1 MGRRHWVRTTKCQ
14 LLVTSLCVMLLGLA
28 VTILTIITRYGAHFS
43 IISGVSYEANPY
55 RIFHNVAFYSGI
67 CLSMILVLA
76 ALLSTVATV
85 RESVCLMAM
94 GFFCFAIVFCAL
106 IQAAFWRYTNNSE
119 VEDAMMDVYD
129 SVYEEVRR
137 NLSSFRRQE
146 LATIHE
152 TFLCCGKQSP
162 FGETGGIENET
173 CPSEHMGTA
182 REDCLQEIQ
191 DFLKKHM
198 DFVSALLIL
207 TICFMETLSQKIFIL
222 VKIFQCFEGKTKIIL
237 VYGMILTSFLW
248 FSIHFSNNL
257 DRRGKYIF
265 RET

>member
-14 LLVTSLCVMLLGLA
+14 LLVTSLFVMLLGLA

-43 IISGVSYEANPY
+43 VISGVSPEANPY

-119 VEDAMMDVYD
+119 TNTAATLKLVKMISQQRGRGD
-129 SVYEEVRR
+129 SHWEEW
-137 NLSSFRRQE
+137 NCTPAE
-146 LATIHE
+146 WAE
-152 TFLCCGKQSP
+152 
-162 FGETGGIENET
+162 
-173 CPSEHMGTA
+173 
-182 REDCLQEIQ
+182 
-191 DFLKKHM
+191 
-198 DFVSALLIL
+198 VSALA
-207 TICFMETLSQKIFIL
+207 ERQKKRTDEEPRCSGRYWSVIW
-222 VKIFQCFEGKTKIIL
+222 KNSRQ
-237 VYGMILTSFLW
+237 
-248 FSIHFSNNL
+248 
-257 DRRGKYIF
+257 RRNCQASALMSAQ
-265 RET
+265 

>member
-1 MGRRHWVRTTKCQ
+1 MGQRHWVRTTKCQ
-14 LLVTSLCVMLLGLA
+14 LIVTSLFVMLLGLA
-28 VTILTIITRYGAHFS
+28 VTILTIITHYGAHFS
-43 IISGVSYEANPY
+43 VISGVSSEANPY

-67 CLSMILVLA
+67 CLTMILVLA

-85 RESVCLMAM
+85 RESVCLMAMDSTEAGDLDLGCVYTTM

-162 FGETGGIENET
+162 FGETGGIEKET
-173 CPSEHMGTA
+173 CPSEPMGTA
-182 REDCLQEIQ
+182 RADCLQEIQ

-198 DFVSALLIL
+198 DFVSVLLII
-207 TICFMETLSQKIFIL
+207 TICFMGREVNGDGLELLLESNPISQRTRQDEQAQDGERK
-222 VKIFQCFEGKTKIIL
+222 VQQ
-237 VYGMILTSFLW
+237 
-248 FSIHFSNNL
+248 
-257 DRRGKYIF
+257 R
-265 RET
+265 

>member
-1 MGRRHWVRTTKCQ
+1 MGRRHWVRATKCQ
-14 LLVTSLCVMLLGLA
+14 LLVTSLFVMLLALS
-28 VTILTIITRYGAHFS
+28 VTILTMVTHYGTHFS
-43 IISGVSYEANPY
+43 VISGVSLEANPY
-55 RIFHNVAFYSGI
+55 RIIHNVVFYSGI
-67 CLSMILVLA
+67 CLSVILVLA
-76 ALLSTVATV
+76 ALLSTIATV
-85 RESVCLMAM
+85 RESVCLMTM

-119 VEDAMMDVYD
+119 VETAMMDVYD

-173 CPSEHMGTA
+173 CPSEPMGTA
-182 REDCLQEIQ
+182 RDDCLQEIQ
-191 DFLKKHM
+191 RFLKKHM
-198 DFVSALLIL
+198 GFISTLLII
-207 TICFMETLSQKIFIL
+207 TVCFM
-222 VKIFQCFEGKTKIIL
+222 

-257 DRRGKYIF
+257 DRKGKYIL
-265 RET
+265 RER

>member
-1 MGRRHWVRTTKCQ
+1 MGQRHWVRTTKCQ
-14 LLVTSLCVMLLGLA
+14 LIVTSLFVMLLGLA
-28 VTILTIITRYGAHFS
+28 VTILTIITHYGAHFS
-43 IISGVSYEANPY
+43 VISGVSSEANPY

-67 CLSMILVLA
+67 CLTMILVLA

-94 GFFCFAIVFCAL
+94 
-106 IQAAFWRYTNNSE
+106 

-162 FGETGGIENET
+162 FGETGGIEKET
-173 CPSEHMGTA
+173 CPSEPMGTA
-182 REDCLQEIQ
+182 RADCLQEIQ

-198 DFVSALLIL
+198 DFVSVLLII
-207 TICFMETLSQKIFIL
+207 TICFMGREVNGDGLELLLESNPISQRTRQDEQAQDGERK
-222 VKIFQCFEGKTKIIL
+222 VQQ
-237 VYGMILTSFLW
+237 
-248 FSIHFSNNL
+248 
-257 DRRGKYIF
+257 R
-265 RET
+265 

>member
-14 LLVTSLCVMLLGLA
+14 LLVTSLFVMLLGLA

-43 IISGVSYEANPY
+43 IISGVSSEANPY

-94 GFFCFAIVFCAL
+94 
-106 IQAAFWRYTNNSE
+106 

-198 DFVSALLIL
+198 DFVSALLII
-207 TICFMETLSQKIFIL
+207 TICFM
-222 VKIFQCFEGKTKIIL
+222 

-257 DRRGKYIF
+257 DRKGKYIF

>member
-14 LLVTSLCVMLLGLA
+14 LLVTSLFVMLLGLA

-43 IISGVSYEANPY
+43 IISGVSSEANPY

-152 TFLCCGKQSP
+152 TVSCFQSW
-162 FGETGGIENET
+162 
-173 CPSEHMGTA
+173 C
-182 REDCLQEIQ
+182 
-191 DFLKKHM
+191 
-198 DFVSALLIL
+198 
-207 TICFMETLSQKIFIL
+207 
-222 VKIFQCFEGKTKIIL
+222 
-237 VYGMILTSFLW
+237 
-248 FSIHFSNNL
+248 
-257 DRRGKYIF
+257 
-265 RET
+265 

>member
-14 LLVTSLCVMLLGLA
+14 LLVTSLFVMLLGLA
-28 VTILTIITRYGAHFS
+28 VTIMTVITRYGAHFK

-76 ALLSTVATV
+76 ALLSTAATV

-94 GFFCFAIVFCAL
+94 
-106 IQAAFWRYTNNSE
+106 

-198 DFVSALLIL
+198 DFVSALLII
-207 TICFMETLSQKIFIL
+207 TICFM
-222 VKIFQCFEGKTKIIL
+222 

>member
-14 LLVTSLCVMLLGLA
+14 LLVTSLFVMLLGLA
-28 VTILTIITRYGAHFS
+28 VTILTVITRYGAHFS
-43 IISGVSYEANPY
+43 IISDVSYEANPY

-94 GFFCFAIVFCAL
+94 
-106 IQAAFWRYTNNSE
+106 

-173 CPSEHMGTA
+173 CSSEHMGTA

-191 DFLKKHM
+191 DFLKKLM
-198 DFVSALLIL
+198 DFVSALLMI
-207 TICFMETLSQKIFIL
+207 TICFM
-222 VKIFQCFEGKTKIIL
+222 

>member
-94 GFFCFAIVFCAL
+94 
-106 IQAAFWRYTNNSE
+106 

>member
-14 LLVTSLCVMLLGLA
+14 LLVTSLFVMLLGLA

-43 IISGVSYEANPY
+43 IISGVSSEANPY
-55 RIFHNVAFYSGI
+55 RIFHNIAFYSGI

-106 IQAAFWRYTNNSE
+106 IQTAFWRYTNNSE
-119 VEDAMMDVYD
+119 
-129 SVYEEVRR
+129 
-137 NLSSFRRQE
+137 
-146 LATIHE
+146 
-152 TFLCCGKQSP
+152 FLCCGKQSP

-198 DFVSALLIL
+198 DFVSALLII
-207 TICFMETLSQKIFIL
+207 TICFM
-222 VKIFQCFEGKTKIIL
+222 

-257 DRRGKYIF
+257 DRKGKYIF

>member
-14 LLVTSLCVMLLGLA
+14 LIVTSLFVMLLGLA
-28 VTILTIITRYGAHFS
+28 VSILTIITRYGAHFS
-43 IISGVSYEANPY
+43 VISGVSSEANPY

-67 CLSMILVLA
+67 CLTMILVLA

-106 IQAAFWRYTNNSE
+106 IQAAFWRYTNNRE

-162 FGETGGIENET
+162 FGETGGIEEET
-173 CPSEHMGTA
+173 CPSEPMGTA
-182 REDCLQEIQ
+182 RADCLQEIQ

-198 DFVSALLIL
+198 DFVSVLLII
-207 TICFMETLSQKIFIL
+207 TICFMGREVNGDGLELLLESNPISQRTRQDEQAQDGERKE
-222 VKIFQCFEGKTKIIL
+222 QQ
-237 VYGMILTSFLW
+237 
-248 FSIHFSNNL
+248 
-257 DRRGKYIF
+257 R
-265 RET
+265 

>member
-14 LLVTSLCVMLLGLA
+14 LLVTSLFVMLLGLA

-43 IISGVSYEANPY
+43 IISGVSSEANPY
-55 RIFHNVAFYSGI
+55 RIFHNIAFYSGI

-94 GFFCFAIVFCAL
+94 
-106 IQAAFWRYTNNSE
+106 

-198 DFVSALLIL
+198 DFVSALLII
-207 TICFMETLSQKIFIL
+207 TICFM
-222 VKIFQCFEGKTKIIL
+222 

-257 DRRGKYIF
+257 DRKGKYIF

>member
-1 MGRRHWVRTTKCQ
+1 MGQRHWVRTTKCQ
-14 LLVTSLCVMLLGLA
+14 LIVTSLFVMLLGLA

-43 IISGVSYEANPY
+43 VISGVSSEANPY

-67 CLSMILVLA
+67 CLTMILVLA

-94 GFFCFAIVFCAL
+94 TNTAATLKPVNCLVTQGFFCFAIVFCAL

-162 FGETGGIENET
+162 FGETGGIEKET
-173 CPSEHMGTA
+173 CPSEPMGTA
-182 REDCLQEIQ
+182 RAGREVNGDGLELLLESNPISQRTRQ
-191 DFLKKHM
+191 DEQAQDGERK
-198 DFVSALLIL
+198 
-207 TICFMETLSQKIFIL
+207 EQ
-222 VKIFQCFEGKTKIIL
+222 Q
-237 VYGMILTSFLW
+237 
-248 FSIHFSNNL
+248 
-257 DRRGKYIF
+257 R
-265 RET
+265 

>member
-1 MGRRHWVRTTKCQ
+1 MGQRHWVRTTKCQ
-14 LLVTSLCVMLLGLA
+14 LIVTSLFVMLLGLA
-28 VTILTIITRYGAHFS
+28 VIILTIITHYGAHFS
-43 IISGVSYEANPY
+43 VISGVSSEANPY

-67 CLSMILVLA
+67 CLTMILVLA

-94 GFFCFAIVFCAL
+94 
-106 IQAAFWRYTNNSE
+106 

-162 FGETGGIENET
+162 FGETGGIEKET
-173 CPSEHMGTA
+173 CPSEPMGTA
-182 REDCLQEIQ
+182 RADCLQEIQ

-198 DFVSALLIL
+198 DFVSVLLII
-207 TICFMETLSQKIFIL
+207 TICFMGREVNGDGLELLLESNPISQRTRQDEQAQDGERK
-222 VKIFQCFEGKTKIIL
+222 VQQ
-237 VYGMILTSFLW
+237 
-248 FSIHFSNNL
+248 
-257 DRRGKYIF
+257 R
-265 RET
+265 

>member
-1 MGRRHWVRTTKCQ
+1 IYH
-14 LLVTSLCVMLLGLA
+14 LLCTE
-28 VTILTIITRYGAHFS
+28 HFLVHF
-43 IISGVSYEANPY
+43 GVSHFKTESNKAHYGT
-55 RIFHNVAFYSGI
+55 FYGI

-119 VEDAMMDVYD
+119 VEDTMMDVYD

-152 TFLCCGKQSP
+152 TVSCFQS
-162 FGETGGIENET
+162 
-173 CPSEHMGTA
+173 
-182 REDCLQEIQ
+182 CLSMLRRSCSRLSLYWLQ
-191 DFLKKHM
+191 
-198 DFVSALLIL
+198 LI
-207 TICFMETLSQKIFIL
+207 
-222 VKIFQCFEGKTKIIL
+222 
-237 VYGMILTSFLW
+237 YGMILTSFLW

-257 DRRGKYIF
+257 DRKGKYIL
-265 RET
+265 RER